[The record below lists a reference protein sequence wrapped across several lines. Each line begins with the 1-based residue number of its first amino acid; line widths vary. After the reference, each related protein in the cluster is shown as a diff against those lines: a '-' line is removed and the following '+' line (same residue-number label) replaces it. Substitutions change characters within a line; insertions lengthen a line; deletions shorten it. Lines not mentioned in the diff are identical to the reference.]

1 MFTNE
6 RGFPITLEQLDAQY
20 DYMVLREVGAPAGY
34 RHPGDMHLRFENGVL
49 LSTNEWDTG
58 AWSQAKL
65 TATATDPIRIDN
77 GDGTVGVVDPSGGTM
92 FAVIMKRRSM
102 SAPVDDLANWAPVSG
117 DALAG
122 WQVGADNSLASI
134 VQAVRATPYPFAL
147 GTNGAYQVEVDN
159 LPGDVNQYYGMLAN
173 NGEDTSG
180 AQYTVQY
187 YYVAGS
193 GGADGAS
200 ARTIHRILTEPD
212 AGYAGFSYA
221 YSVRLYIANI
231 RNGFLVAKTDTAG
244 NPLAGATFALY
255 RRADMVDV
263 TDSDTSDTT
272 GAAWTVRGPDG
283 NGTVTLGV
291 APGVSPV
298 DEATTGDDGGVAFPT
313 AGHTLDPGDYVLV
326 ETAAPDGYVANA
338 RAVPVVVN
346 DQGVFADA
354 GVADDG
360 VRVDLGVGYLV
371 RSMVQFAADDDIDA
385 TLHDVTAALQTS
397 ATAPGE
403 SRRLAVDR
411 RDHASALRGRRQS
424 AVRSGR
430 DGIPADVGSGCGV
443 VASDGDAVHG
453 TQHGQQPQ
461 AESGR
466 TGPEQPVHRVRNRAR
481 RRPPR
486 RRGGTRPAR
495 RPDRSFGSF
504 GSV

>member
-1 MFTNE
+1 MSLKYNLVSIPESGIRKVDQNGAALGGAQFQLFPADAQYQPIGDAVYEGTTDPNGELVFTNE

-92 FAVIMKRRSM
+92 FAVIMKRHSM
-102 SAPVDDLANWAPVSG
+102 SAPVDDPANWAPVSG

-272 GAAWTVRGPDG
+272 GGGMDRARARWQWDRDPGRGAWRLAGG
-283 NGTVTLGV
+283 R
-291 APGVSPV
+291 
-298 DEATTGDDGGVAFPT
+298 GDD
-313 AGHTLDPGDYVLV
+313 
-326 ETAAPDGYVANA
+326 
-338 RAVPVVVN
+338 RRRRR
-346 DQGVFADA
+346 A
-354 GVADDG
+354 GVPDRRPYARPGRLRTCGDRRAG
-360 VRVDLGVGYLV
+360 RV
-371 RSMVQFAADDDIDA
+371 RSERAGGAGC
-385 TLHDVTAALQTS
+385 
-397 ATAPGE
+397 GE
-403 SRRLAVDR
+403 
-411 RDHASALRGRRQS
+411 
-424 AVRSGR
+424 RSGR
-430 DGIPADVGSGCGV
+430 IRRCGR
-443 VASDGDAVHG
+443 S
-453 TQHGQQPQ
+453 
-461 AESGR
+461 
-466 TGPEQPVHRVRNRAR
+466 
-481 RRPPR
+481 R
-486 RRGGTRPAR
+486 RRGARGPWRRIPGAQHGAVRGGTTTSTR
-495 RPDRSFGSF
+495 RCTT
-504 GSV
+504 

>member
-20 DYMVLREVGAPAGY
+20 DYMVAAGGWAAPAGY

-77 GDGTVGVVDPSGGTM
+77 GDGTVGVVDPSGGTH
-92 FAVIMKRRSM
+92 VRRHHE
-102 SAPVDDLANWAPVSG
+102 AAQHERTRRRPGQLGACFG
-117 DALAG
+117 GRTRRLAG
-122 WQVGADNSLASI
+122 RRRQQSGLD
-134 VQAVRATPYPFAL
+134 RAGRARHPPYPFAL

-244 NPLAGATFALY
+244 QSAGRCYVRALH

-298 DEATTGDDGGVAFPT
+298 DEATTGDDGGLAFPT

-326 ETAAPDGYVANA
+326 ETAAPDGYVAE
-338 RAVPVVVN
+338 RA
-346 DQGVFADA
+346 GGA
-354 GVADDG
+354 GCG
-360 VRVDLGVGYLV
+360 ERSGRVR
-371 RSMVQFAADDDIDA
+371 
-385 TLHDVTAALQTS
+385 
-397 ATAPGE
+397 
-403 SRRLAVDR
+403 RRG
-411 RDHASALRGRRQS
+411 RGRRRGARGPWRRIPGAQHG
-424 AVRSGR
+424 AVRGGR
-430 DGIPADVGSGCGV
+430 R
-443 VASDGDAVHG
+443 H
-453 TQHGQQPQ
+453 
-461 AESGR
+461 R
-466 TGPEQPVHRVRNRAR
+466 TR
-481 RRPPR
+481 RC
-486 RRGGTRPAR
+486 TT
-495 RPDRSFGSF
+495 
-504 GSV
+504 